1 MNLGLRDRVAVVTG
15 AAGAIGGSIAEH
27 LAAEGA
33 RVALWDIAGP
43 AADEKAHKILE
54 AGGTAHAE
62 ACDVTDAESIRG
74 ALEATLTALEAV
86 DILVNCAGGSR
97 KETTTAPD
105 HSFFDISPED
115 QQRVM
120 ALNYGS
126 TVYPCQAVGR
136 VFAQRK
142 RGVVLNIG
150 SIAGILPLSRALTYS
165 DGKAAVTSFTRW
177 LAVHMAREY
186 SPEIRVN
193 ALAPGWL
200 LTEQN
205 RFLLLDEETGSDT
218 ERGATIKRNVPMG
231 RYGRPEEIAEAA
243 LWLVSDRAG
252 FVTGAVIPVDG
263 GFTAFCGV

>member
-1 MNLGLRDRVAVVTG
+1 MNLGLGDRVAVVTG

-43 AADEKAHKILE
+43 AAHEKARAIRE
-54 AGGTAHAE
+54 AGGTANAVE
-62 ACDVTDAESIRG
+62 CDVTDPESIRG
-74 ALEATLTALEAV
+74 AVADTVAVFDGV

-105 HSFFDISPED
+105 RPFFDISSAD

-136 VFAQRK
+136 IFAERK

-177 LAVHMAREY
+177 LAVHMAHEY

-205 RFLLLDEETGSDT
+205 RFLLVDEHTGADT
-218 ERGATIKRNVPMG
+218 ERGATIKRNVPMR
-231 RYGRPEEIAEAA
+231 RYGRPEEIADAA
-243 LWLVSDRAG
+243 LWLVSERAG